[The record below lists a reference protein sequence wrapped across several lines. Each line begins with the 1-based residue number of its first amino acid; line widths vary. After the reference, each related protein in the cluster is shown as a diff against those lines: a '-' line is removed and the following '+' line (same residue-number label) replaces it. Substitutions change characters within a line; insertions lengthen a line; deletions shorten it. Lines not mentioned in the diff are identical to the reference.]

1 MVVATTD
8 NKLLKKISLYQVCG
22 DVHQVN
28 KKHYDSVKRWLS
40 SHMTECLCLQINVPL
55 YFANE
60 IVEMF
65 CDETEYGLVIKE
77 KNFPET
83 IE

>member
-1 MVVATTD
+1 
-8 NKLLKKISLYQVCG
+8 
-22 DVHQVN
+22 
-28 KKHYDSVKRWLS
+28 
-40 SHMTECLCLQINVPL
+40 MTECLCLQINVPL